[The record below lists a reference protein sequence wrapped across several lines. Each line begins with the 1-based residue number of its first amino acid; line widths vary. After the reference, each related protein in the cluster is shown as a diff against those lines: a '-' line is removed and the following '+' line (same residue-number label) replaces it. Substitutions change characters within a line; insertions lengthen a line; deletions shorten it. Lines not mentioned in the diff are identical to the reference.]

1 MFDNLTQSADGL
13 LVGLFAVSLV
23 IFFLF
28 GPHKVYEAIF
38 GSLFGLG
45 MYLLIHEMTFV
56 SPDVTRTLIFGP
68 WIVDNRGSLLLVS
81 KIFTIV
87 LFFISP
93 VTIGMN
99 VSGVVRGTLV
109 FFIKLIV
116 LSAFCVCFMA
126 VLFSF
131 LYGWESLFG
140 QVALLPGSLVWNT
153 YLQTSF
159 LYTRIANYSH
169 IILFLAFIF
178 SFYKILF
185 SHWVSSLMLAFW
197 AVYIKWNE
205 VFGKRNLDTM
215 SHGGAESDGGDHD
228 IHVEDNNHGHH

>member
-1 MFDNLTQSADGL
+1 M
-13 LVGLFAVSLV
+13 

-99 VSGVVRGTLV
+99 VSGVVRGT
-109 FFIKLIV
+109 
-116 LSAFCVCFMA
+116 
-126 VLFSF
+126 FSF
-131 LYGWESLFG
+131 L
-140 QVALLPGSLVWNT
+140 
-153 YLQTSF
+153 
-159 LYTRIANYSH
+159 
-169 IILFLAFIF
+169 
-178 SFYKILF
+178 
-185 SHWVSSLMLAFW
+185 
-197 AVYIKWNE
+197 
-205 VFGKRNLDTM
+205 
-215 SHGGAESDGGDHD
+215 
-228 IHVEDNNHGHH
+228 